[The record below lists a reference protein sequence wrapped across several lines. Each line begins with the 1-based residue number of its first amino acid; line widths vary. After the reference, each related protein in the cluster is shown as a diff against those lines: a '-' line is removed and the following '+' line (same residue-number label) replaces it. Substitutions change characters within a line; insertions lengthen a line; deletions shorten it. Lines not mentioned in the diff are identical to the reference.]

1 MKFLNNK
8 IQTKQD
14 VKNYI
19 DNLQLNNMLYH
30 FEDDAEDIVDFQN
43 LSKETIDLLN
53 TRTDE
58 ALSIDYNYVFDYTC
72 ELLQI

>member
-19 DNLQLNNMLYH
+19 DNLQSHNMLYH
-30 FEDDAEDIVDFQN
+30 FEDDSKDIVNFQD
-43 LSKETIDLLN
+43 LSEEVLDLLN

-58 ALSIDYNYVFDYTC
+58 ALSIDYDYSFEYIC
-72 ELLQI
+72 ELLEI